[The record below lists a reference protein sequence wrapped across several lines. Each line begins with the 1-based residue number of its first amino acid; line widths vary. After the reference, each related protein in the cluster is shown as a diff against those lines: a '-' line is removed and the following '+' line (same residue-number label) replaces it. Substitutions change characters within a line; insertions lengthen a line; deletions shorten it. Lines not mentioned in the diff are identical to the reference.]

1 MTTQPSTTQTSTT
14 QTSTTQTPAAQAS
27 ATQTSATQTPGT
39 QASATPSPQPATRT
53 MGELLY
59 SAFTRFDRRTAFVD
73 GDRTLTYA
81 QSAARVQAIRDSL
94 RAAGVKP
101 GDYGALLGSSRPET
115 FFSTSALYLEGLRV
129 SPLHPENGIR
139 DHRQSL
145 ELAQVQYL
153 LYEQG
158 RFDDMAGELAAT
170 VPGLIVIPVEILDP
184 ATSSQAQGAE
194 AVSGFSV
201 LDRPVRVD
209 PESDA
214 SLGFSGGTTGTPKGI
229 VRSHRTMVTN
239 ALFTVIDWEWP
250 ADNRFL
256 VTTPMSHA
264 SGAMALPILL
274 QGGSMV
280 MLDKFSPQAFVD
292 AVAEHRISS
301 TFLVPTMIYRL
312 LDLPQEQLDRLSSL
326 ETVVYGASLMDPS
339 RMQEALTRIGQVFL
353 QLYGQSEAPNL
364 ITVLR
369 REDHDPTVP
378 GRLAS
383 AGRATSCADL
393 TIRDDED
400 REVPIGEV
408 GEVCVSGPI
417 VMTGYW
423 QNPELTAETLRDGRL
438 HTGDLGRLDEH
449 GFLSIVGRKKD
460 MIITGGLNV
469 YPAEVEARMLEHPA
483 VAEACVVGIPDA
495 DWGERVVAA
504 VVLRDE
510 TAAEVPAGEH
520 GPAAADLVEEIRAFV
535 REEKGSVQTPKDVVF
550 VENIPVTKIG
560 KPDKKAM
567 QEQLAASLT

>member
-1 MTTQPSTTQTSTT
+1 MTANTPTQQTAA
-14 QTSTTQTPAAQAS
+14 TSAS
-27 ATQTSATQTPGT
+27 ATP
-39 QASATPSPQPATRT
+39 ASAAVPSPQPATRT

-94 RAAGVKP
+94 RAAGAKP

-115 FFSTSALYLEGLRV
+115 FFSTSAIYLEGLRV

-145 ELAQVQYL
+145 ELSQVQYL

-158 RFDDMAGELAAT
+158 RFDDMARELAET
-170 VPGLIVIPVEILDP
+170 VPGLTVIPVEILDP
-184 ATSSQAQGAE
+184 ASQAQGAE

-292 AVAEHRISS
+292 AVAEHGISS

-510 TAAEVPAGEH
+510 PAVPDHTAAEVPAGDL
-520 GPAAADLVEEIRAFV
+520 GPAAGDLVEEIRAFV
-535 REEKGSVQTPKDVVF
+535 REEKGSVQTPKDVMF
-550 VENIPVTKIG
+550 VESVPVTKIG
-560 KPDKKAM
+560 KPDKNAM
-567 QEQLAASLT
+567 QVQLAASLA

>member
-1 MTTQPSTTQTSTT
+1 MTANTPTQQTAA
-14 QTSTTQTPAAQAS
+14 TSAS
-27 ATQTSATQTPGT
+27 ATP
-39 QASATPSPQPATRT
+39 ASAAVPSPQPATRT

-94 RAAGVKP
+94 RAAGAKP

-115 FFSTSALYLEGLRV
+115 FFSTSAIYLEGLRV

-145 ELAQVQYL
+145 ELSQVQYL

-158 RFDDMAGELAAT
+158 RFDDMARELAET
-170 VPGLIVIPVEILDP
+170 VPGLTVIPVEILDP
-184 ATSSQAQGAE
+184 ASQAQGAE

-292 AVAEHRISS
+292 AVAEHGISS

-449 GFLSIVGRKKD
+449 GFLSIVGRRKEHD
-460 MIITGGLNV
+460 HHRWAQRVPRRGRGPHARAPRRRRGVRRGDPRRGLGRAGRRRGGAAGRACSAGPHCRRGPCRGPRTGCG
-469 YPAEVEARMLEHPA
+469 
-483 VAEACVVGIPDA
+483 
-495 DWGERVVAA
+495 
-504 VVLRDE
+504 
-510 TAAEVPAGEH
+510 
-520 GPAAADLVEEIRAFV
+520 
-535 REEKGSVQTPKDVVF
+535 
-550 VENIPVTKIG
+550 
-560 KPDKKAM
+560 
-567 QEQLAASLT
+567 

>member
-1 MTTQPSTTQTSTT
+1 MTANTPTQQTAA
-14 QTSTTQTPAAQAS
+14 TSAS
-27 ATQTSATQTPGT
+27 ATP
-39 QASATPSPQPATRT
+39 ASAAVPSPQPATRT

-94 RAAGVKP
+94 RAAGAKP

-115 FFSTSALYLEGLRV
+115 FFSTSAIYLEGLRV

-145 ELAQVQYL
+145 ELSQVQYL

-158 RFDDMAGELAAT
+158 RFDDMARELAET
-170 VPGLIVIPVEILDP
+170 VPGLTVIPVEILDP
-184 ATSSQAQGAE
+184 ASQAQGAE

-369 REDHDPTVP
+369 KEDHDPTVP

-400 REVPIGEV
+400 REVAIGEV

-417 VMTGYW
+417 VMTRYW

-483 VAEACVVGIPDA
+483 VAQACVVGIPDA

-510 TAAEVPAGEH
+510 PAAPDDTAAEVPAGDR
-520 GPAAADLVEEIRAFV
+520 GSAAADLGEEIRAFV
-535 REEKGSVQTPKDVVF
+535 REEKGSVQTPKDVMF
-550 VENIPVTKIG
+550 VESVPVTKIG
-560 KPDKKAM
+560 KPDKNAM
-567 QEQLAASLT
+567 QVQLAASLA

>member
-1 MTTQPSTTQTSTT
+1 MTANTPTQQTAA
-14 QTSTTQTPAAQAS
+14 TSAS
-27 ATQTSATQTPGT
+27 ATP
-39 QASATPSPQPATRT
+39 ASAAVPSPQPATRT

-94 RAAGVKP
+94 RAAGAKP

-115 FFSTSALYLEGLRV
+115 FFSTSAIYLEGLRV

-145 ELAQVQYL
+145 ELSQVQYL
-153 LYEQG
+153 LYQQG
-158 RFDDMAGELAAT
+158 RFDDMARELAET
-170 VPGLIVIPVEILDP
+170 VPGLTVIPVEILDP
-184 ATSSQAQGAE
+184 ASQAQGAE

-292 AVAEHRISS
+292 AVAEHGISS

-510 TAAEVPAGEH
+510 PAVPDHTAAEVPAGDL
-520 GPAAADLVEEIRAFV
+520 GPAAGDLVEEIRAFV
-535 REEKGSVQTPKDVVF
+535 REEKGSVQTPKDVMF
-550 VENIPVTKIG
+550 VESVPVTKIG
-560 KPDKKAM
+560 KPDKNAM
-567 QEQLAASLT
+567 QVQLAASLA

>member
-1 MTTQPSTTQTSTT
+1 MTANTPTQQTAA
-14 QTSTTQTPAAQAS
+14 TSAS
-27 ATQTSATQTPGT
+27 ATP
-39 QASATPSPQPATRT
+39 ASAAVPSPQPATRT

-94 RAAGVKP
+94 RAAGAKP

-115 FFSTSALYLEGLRV
+115 FFSTSAIYLEGLRV

-145 ELAQVQYL
+145 ELSQVQYL

-158 RFDDMAGELAAT
+158 RFDDMARELAET
-170 VPGLIVIPVEILDP
+170 VPGLTVIPVEILDP
-184 ATSSQAQGAE
+184 ASQAQGAE

-510 TAAEVPAGEH
+510 PAVPDHTAAEVPAGDL
-520 GPAAADLVEEIRAFV
+520 GPAAGDLVEEIRAFV
-535 REEKGSVQTPKDVVF
+535 REEKGSVQTPKDVMF
-550 VENIPVTKIG
+550 VESVPVTKIG
-560 KPDKKAM
+560 KPDKNAM
-567 QEQLAASLT
+567 QVQLAASLA

>member
-1 MTTQPSTTQTSTT
+1 MTANTPTQQTAA
-14 QTSTTQTPAAQAS
+14 TSAS
-27 ATQTSATQTPGT
+27 ATP
-39 QASATPSPQPATRT
+39 ASAAVPSPQPATRT

-94 RAAGVKP
+94 RAAGAKP

-115 FFSTSALYLEGLRV
+115 FFSTSAIYLEGLRV

-145 ELAQVQYL
+145 ELSQVQYL

-158 RFDDMAGELAAT
+158 RFDDMARELAET
-170 VPGLIVIPVEILDP
+170 VPGLTVIPVEILDP
-184 ATSSQAQGAE
+184 ASQAQGAE

-510 TAAEVPAGEH
+510 PATPDHTAAEVPAGDL
-520 GPAAADLVEEIRAFV
+520 GPAAGDLVEEIRAFV
-535 REEKGSVQTPKDVVF
+535 REEKGSVQTPKDVMF
-550 VENIPVTKIG
+550 VESVPVTKIG
-560 KPDKKAM
+560 KPDKNAM
-567 QEQLAASLT
+567 QVQLAASLA

>member
-1 MTTQPSTTQTSTT
+1 MTANTPTQQTAA
-14 QTSTTQTPAAQAS
+14 TSAS
-27 ATQTSATQTPGT
+27 ATP
-39 QASATPSPQPATRT
+39 ASAAVPSPQPATRT

-94 RAAGVKP
+94 RAAGAKP

-115 FFSTSALYLEGLRV
+115 FFSTSAIYLEGLRV

-145 ELAQVQYL
+145 ELSQVQYL

-158 RFDDMAGELAAT
+158 RFDDMARELAET
-170 VPGLIVIPVEILDP
+170 VPGLTVIPVEILDP
-184 ATSSQAQGAE
+184 ASQAQGAE

-292 AVAEHRISS
+292 AVAEHGISS

-483 VAEACVVGIPDA
+483 VAQACVVGIPDA

-510 TAAEVPAGEH
+510 PAAPDDTAAEVPAGDR
-520 GPAAADLVEEIRAFV
+520 GSAAADLGEEIRAFV
-535 REEKGSVQTPKDVVF
+535 REEKGSVQTPKDVMF
-550 VENIPVTKIG
+550 VESVPVTKIG

-567 QEQLAASLT
+567 QEQLAASLA